1 MNTKKMDGDSGT
13 NFIINYLKAMLR
25 NTCFN
30 YVQFFLIQIK
40 ELQCGWH
47 PDLKPSW
54 CSLRVPIPMS
64 EGKCQSLFQLPD
76 QTLSFKTTW

>member
-40 ELQCGWH
+40 ELHCGWY
-47 PDLKPSW
+47 PDL
-54 CSLRVPIPMS
+54 
-64 EGKCQSLFQLPD
+64 
-76 QTLSFKTTW
+76 